1 MPPAGPR
8 RSAAPVL
15 SLAGTVV
22 LFAALLVAHVPG
34 LAGLELLLLGVGA
47 LLGVD
52 AITSASVRVPPSA
65 PVYAAM
71 AAATIT
77 GVTIMV
83 RFDDVA
89 NTAVRTLVAIAIVV
103 LATLAAGS
111 RGGSAGGSVGGSVGG
126 SRAHWAMG
134 GLVLVQ
140 AAFLIPLVLTHAAQ
154 IDVVAFLGGGSHAVL
169 HGADPYTVKYPDV
182 YGPAQSALLY
192 GPGVVG
198 HDGMLTVGLPY
209 PPASLLVAVP
219 AFLLGDVRIGSIVVV
234 LGAALL
240 LHRRATPTGRAVAVL
255 LACAPGFPELAFF
268 GWTEGPIVGLLAVAV
283 WLAVGRRWT
292 AAAVLLGLALASKQY
307 FAVAVPCLW
316 LLRPYATRGR
326 VAAMVGAACAVT
338 LPFVLWSPPG
348 FWRSIVQFQLMQ
360 PFRAD
365 SVSVLT
371 WSVNTFGWP
380 GPAVFGILPLGAG
393 FLVAL
398 LTAWRLR
405 PGLPGFLTAMALSL
419 LATTAL
425 SKQAFLNYYYLVGCL
440 LVLAAWTSSV
450 AGEPVPDQAL
460 ARTGGRGAPQP
471 FGQEDDLSGSAA
483 AAIP

>member
-1 MPPAGPR
+1 MLSAGLR
-8 RSAAPVL
+8 RDASPVL
-15 SLAGTVV
+15 ALAGTVV

-34 LAGLELLLLGVGA
+34 LAGLELVLLAVGA

-52 AITSASVRVPPSA
+52 AITSAGVRVPRSA

-71 AAATIT
+71 AAAAIT
-77 GVTIMV
+77 GLTIV
-83 RFDDVA
+83 LRFDDIA
-89 NTAVRTLVAIAIVV
+89 TALVRALVAVAVVV
-103 LATLAAGS
+103 LATVATGSDEGS
-111 RGGSAGGSVGGSVGG
+111 RGA
-126 SRAHWAMG
+126 SRAHWAMR

-140 AAFLIPLVLTHAAQ
+140 AAFLIPLVLTRPAR
-154 IDVVAFLGGGSHAVL
+154 IDVVMFLGRASDALL
-169 HGADPYTVKYPDV
+169 HGANPYTVRYPDV

-198 HDGMLTVGLPY
+198 HDHLLTVGLPY

-219 AFLLGDVRIGSIVVV
+219 AYLLGDVRIGSVVVV

-240 LHRRATPTGRAVAVL
+240 LHRRATTTTGRAVAVL

-268 GWTEGPIVGLLAVAV
+268 GWTEGPIVGLLAVAA
-283 WLAVGRRWT
+283 WLAVDRRWIG
-292 AAAVLLGLALASKQY
+292 AAVLLGLALASKQY
-307 FAVAVPCLW
+307 FAVAAPTLW

-338 LPFVLWSPPG
+338 VPFVVWNPSG
-348 FWRSIVQFQLMQ
+348 FWRSVVQFQLMQ

-365 SVSVLT
+365 AVSLLT

-380 GPAVFGILPLGAG
+380 GPALFGVLPLTAG
-393 FLVAL
+393 FLVAVVA
-398 LTAWRLR
+398 AWRLR

-425 SKQAFLNYYYLVGCL
+425 SKQAFLNYYYLIGCL
-440 LVLAAWTSSV
+440 LLLAAW
-450 AGEPVPDQAL
+450 
-460 ARTGGRGAPQP
+460 TGGRGAPQP
-471 FGQEDDLSGSAA
+471 FGQERDLASSTAA
-483 AAIP
+483 AVP